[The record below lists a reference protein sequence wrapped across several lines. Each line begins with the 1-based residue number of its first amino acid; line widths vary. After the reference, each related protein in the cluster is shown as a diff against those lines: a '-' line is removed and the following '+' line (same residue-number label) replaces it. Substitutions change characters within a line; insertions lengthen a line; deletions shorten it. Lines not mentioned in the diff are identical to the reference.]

1 MQVSLKAMRIH
12 AGMNQKEAAEL
23 IEVSASTL
31 AKWEDKKVY
40 PDAEQLIRLCKV
52 YGCSIDDISIL

>member
-12 AGMNQKEAAEL
+12 AGMNQKEAAEA
-23 IEVSASTL
+23 IQVSASTL
-31 AKWEDKKVY
+31 AKWEEKKAY

-52 YGCSIDDISIL
+52 YGCSIDDISML